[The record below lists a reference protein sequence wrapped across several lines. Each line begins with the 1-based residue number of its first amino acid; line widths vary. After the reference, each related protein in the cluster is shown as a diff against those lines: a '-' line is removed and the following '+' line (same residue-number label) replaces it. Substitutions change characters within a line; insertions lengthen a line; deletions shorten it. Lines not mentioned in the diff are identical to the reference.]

1 MSLELENSGNLNV
14 KVPCLLVVYRPP
26 AVAYSDLDFFI
37 EVTCPKYLSLSMVL
51 LLSVS
56 SSMYIFLL
64 LPVDTISLEMEF
76 SFKNDLKRKNIH

>member
-37 EVTCPKYLSLSMVL
+37 EVTCPKYLSLSIVL
-51 LLSVS
+51 LLPVS

-64 LPVDTISLEMEF
+64 LPVLVLVVAIVVVVTLPGYTPP
-76 SFKNDLKRKNIH
+76 